1 MSEMHYDVLHDQDNH
16 RFTVTHEGL
25 TAELNYRLAG
35 DEMIITHIGV
45 PRQLEGRGIGSLLA
59 KTGLDYARQEEMGV
73 VPICS
78 FARRYIDRNP
88 EYEPLIRKSW

>member
-1 MSEMHYDVLHDQDNH
+1 MSEMPYEVAHDRNGS

-25 TAELNYRLAG
+25 TAELNYRLSG

-59 KTGLDYARQEEMGV
+59 KTGLDYARQEGMGV

-88 EYEPLIRKSW
+88 QYASLVRKSW